1 MDSNFEAMLK
11 YFKPAIDEINENM
24 RKYNYPD
31 IEDRLEAVESAISEL
46 AMRQLLLQSEAP
58 SSEEQPNTDE

>member
-31 IEDRLEAVESAISEL
+31 VEDRLEALESAISEL
-46 AMRQLLLQSEAP
+46 AMRQKLLQPESQ
-58 SSEEQPNTDE
+58 SSEESNTNE

>member
-31 IEDRLEAVESAISEL
+31 VEARLEAVESAISEL
-46 AMRQLLLQSEAP
+46 ALRQKLLQPESQ
-58 SSEEQPNTDE
+58 SSEESNTNE

>member
-31 IEDRLEAVESAISEL
+31 VEDRLEALESAISEL
-46 AMRQLLLQSEAP
+46 AMRQRLSQSGAQ
-58 SSEEQPNTDE
+58 SSGESNTNE